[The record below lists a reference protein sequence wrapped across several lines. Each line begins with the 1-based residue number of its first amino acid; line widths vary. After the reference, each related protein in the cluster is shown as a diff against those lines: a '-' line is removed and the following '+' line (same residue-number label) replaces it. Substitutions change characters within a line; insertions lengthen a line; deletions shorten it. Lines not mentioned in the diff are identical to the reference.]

1 MATTAKGFR
10 SAMSRASFPLAE
22 GAAGPDSVR
31 TIGLIAVSA
40 CLPLIVNPAWYDFYF
55 WPKVQVLY
63 GAAAL
68 LTALAVRRD
77 RLCWLDP
84 LRSSS
89 TGMALAAWLGLLAAA
104 TALSVDPLVS
114 LAGADYRYEGLLTWL
129 AYAAVLALAAS
140 AATTI
145 GRARLLLTAVLSAAV
160 VMAGLGLAQHWGL
173 SPVPR
178 DFERMN
184 WTRAWGTTGSPLAL
198 GGYLA
203 LLLPLPLSLYA
214 RGGPSGWWR
223 YGAVVVLLY
232 AALIATRTRGAW
244 LGFAVGTA
252 IWALATGRAR
262 LRESGRPLLL
272 LGAALALVTPL
283 VLMSGP
289 HQAAQ
294 ISQISQRDS
303 ADYRVFLW
311 RTTAP
316 LVGRRPLL
324 GWGPETLARVYPA
337 YGTPEFLRVFPDAR
351 RMRIEVD
358 RPHNDLLQQAVSTGL
373 LGLAAYVW
381 LWGTVFRT
389 GWQAARAD
397 PGRAGLASGLL
408 AGCAAYFV
416 QLQFSFSYVSVAP
429 VFWSLVGILLGLS
442 RFAGEGGLPGPPP
455 TAHPGATFG
464 RSAPRPASRGRTGSE
479 TDR

>member
-1 MATTAKGFR
+1 MATTAKGSL
-10 SAMSRASFPLAE
+10 SAMSRASFLLAE
-22 GAAGPDSVR
+22 GGPDWVR

-40 CLPLIVNPAWYDFYF
+40 CLPLVVNPAWYDFYF

-77 RLCWLDP
+77 RLRWLDP

-89 TGMALAAWLGLLAAA
+89 TGIALGAWLGLVAAA

-140 AATTI
+140 AATTV

-214 RGGPSGWWR
+214 RGLPSGSRWT
-223 YGAVVVLLY
+223 YGAAVVLLY

-244 LGFAVGTA
+244 IGFAVGTA
-252 IWALATGRAR
+252 VWALATGRAR
-262 LRESGRPLLL
+262 LRESARPLLL
-272 LGAALALVTPL
+272 LAAALALVTPL
-283 VLMSGP
+283 VLLSGP

-303 ADYRVFLW
+303 AEYREFLW

-324 GWGPETLARVYPA
+324 GWGPETLAQVYPA

-358 RPHNDLLQQAVSTGL
+358 RPHNDFLQQAVSTGL

-389 GWQAARAD
+389 GWRVARAD
-397 PGRAGLASGLL
+397 PGGAALASGLL
-408 AGCAAYFV
+408 AGCAAYFI
-416 QLQFSFSYVSVAP
+416 QLQFAFSYVSVAP

-442 RFAGEGGLPGPPP
+442 RIAGKGGLPCPPP
-455 TAHPGATFG
+455 AAHPGATFG
-464 RSAPRPASRGRTGSE
+464 RPAPHPASRGAHGV
-479 TDR
+479 